1 MTLSLK
7 ETLKTDDFHHPE
19 WIFIMRFADYA
30 KMYLTAGNGGAGA
43 VSFRREK
50 YVPRGGPD
58 GGDGGRGSN
67 IVLRGN
73 SNMNTL
79 LDLRYKKYVK
89 APHGASGSGSNKS
102 GKDGDPIVFEVPLG
116 TVAYEFETRRRL
128 GEIMEE
134 GEEVIVAHGG
144 KGGHGNAYFKTDVN
158 QTPRY
163 AQPGEPGEEIIV
175 EIELKLIADVGL
187 VGYPNAGKSTLLASM
202 SNARPK
208 IADYPFTTMEPNLGV
223 ISFPDYRSFVMAD
236 IPGII
241 EDAHKGKGL
250 GIQFLRHIERNKVLM
265 FVINSMTGID
275 YEYEVLINE
284 LREYRADLL
293 EKPRIVVISQMDLV
307 EGYQLE
313 TEPNIH
319 DDVIYVSAAT
329 GHNLNELKERLWKK
343 IQEANER

>member
-1 MTLSLK
+1 
-7 ETLKTDDFHHPE
+7 
-19 WIFIMRFADYA
+19 MRFADYA

-50 YVPRGGPD
+50 YVPKGGPD
-58 GGDGGRGSN
+58 GGDGGRGAD

-73 SNMNTL
+73 RNMNTL

-89 APHGASGSGSNKS
+89 ASHGGNGSGSNKT
-102 GKDGDPIVFEVPLG
+102 GKDGDPIIFDVPLG
-116 TVAYEFETRRRL
+116 TIAFEFESRRRI
-128 GEIMEE
+128 GEVLEE
-134 GEEVIVAHGG
+134 GQELVIARGGQGG
-144 KGGHGNAYFKTDVN
+144 KGNTYFKTDVN

-163 AQPGEPGEEIIV
+163 AQPGEPGEEIVV

-187 VGYPNAGKSTLLASM
+187 VGYPNAGKSTLLAAM

-223 ISFPDYRSFVMAD
+223 ISFADYRSFVMAD

-265 FVINSMTGID
+265 FVISSMTDIE
-275 YEYEVLINE
+275 YEYNVLINE
-284 LREYRADLL
+284 LKEYRADLL
-293 EKPRIVVISQMDLV
+293 EKPRIIVVSQMDLV
-307 EGYQLE
+307 EGFRLE
-313 TEPNIH
+313 NEPNIL
-319 DDVIYVSAAT
+319 DDLIYVSAAT
-329 GHNLNELKERLWKK
+329 SHNLNELKERLWKK
-343 IQEANER
+343 IQEAHE

>member
-1 MTLSLK
+1 
-7 ETLKTDDFHHPE
+7 
-19 WIFIMRFADYA
+19 MRFADYA

-58 GGDGGRGSN
+58 GGDGGRGAN

-89 APHGASGSGSNKS
+89 APHGVNGSGSNKS
-102 GKDGDPIVFEVPLG
+102 GKDGDPIVFDVPLG

-134 GEEVIVAHGG
+134 GQEVIVAHGG
-144 KGGHGNAYFKTDVN
+144 KGGHGNSYFKTDVN

-163 AQPGEPGEEIIV
+163 AQPGEPGEEIVV

-241 EDAHKGKGL
+241 EYAHKGKGL

-265 FVINSMTGID
+265 FVISSMTGIE

-284 LREYRADLL
+284 LKEYRADLL

-307 EGYQLE
+307 EGFKLE
-313 TEPNIH
+313 EEPNIP
-319 DDVIYVSAAT
+319 DDVIFVSAAT

>member
-1 MTLSLK
+1 
-7 ETLKTDDFHHPE
+7 
-19 WIFIMRFADYA
+19 MRFADYA

-58 GGDGGRGSN
+58 GGDGGRGAN

-89 APHGASGSGSNKS
+89 APHGANGSGSNKS
-102 GKDGDPIVFEVPLG
+102 GKDGDPIVFDVPLG

-134 GEEVIVAHGG
+134 GQEVVIAHGG
-144 KGGHGNAYFKTDVN
+144 KGGHGNTYFKTDVN

-187 VGYPNAGKSTLLASM
+187 VGYPNAGKSTLLAAM

-265 FVINSMTGID
+265 FVISSMTGIE

-307 EGYQLE
+307 EGYQLSE
-313 TEPNIH
+313 EPNIP
-319 DDVIYVSAAT
+319 DDVILVSAAT
-329 GHNLNELKERLWKK
+329 GHNLSELKERLWKK